1 MPPAHDLRRMG
12 PISNILAHAGAQSR
26 DVRQI
31 EIWPLARWLTERYSY
46 EAFNMVTTRIR
57 RTQKYLRFLAIA
69 RYRNALFSPV
79 ESTFACVRYLF
90 LSCFPVFSVFKH
102 QPNTRK

>member
-1 MPPAHDLRRMG
+1 MPPARGQPAMG
-12 PISNILAHAGAQSR
+12 PIRFRKRHAGAQSR

-46 EAFNMVTTRIR
+46 ETFNMVTTRIR

-69 RYRNALFSPV
+69 HYRNALFSPV
-79 ESTFACVRYLF
+79 ESTFACVRF
-90 LSCFPVFSVFKH
+90 RFF
-102 QPNTRK
+102 